1 MEQYAFMRGMALRS
15 SQRWCDIV
23 IYNKK
28 YIFGLLRVPG
38 GASQVAQ
45 LVKKLPANAG
55 DIRDEASIPGSGRSL
70 EEEMHPT
77 PVFLPGKSHGQ
88 RILVGYSP
96 GDGKELDVTEH
107 TFSSLSWYRVPQTL
121 GIPCDESK
129 GFFCYINK

>member
-28 YIFGLLRVPG
+28 YIFGLLPAPG

-55 DIRDEASIPGSGRSL
+55 DIRDKASIPGSGRSL
-70 EEEMHPT
+70 EEEMT
-77 PVFLPGKSHGQ
+77 PHSSILAWEIPWTEDPGGLQSRGWQ
-88 RILVGYSP
+88 RVG
-96 GDGKELDVTEH
+96 
-107 TFSSLSWYRVPQTL
+107 
-121 GIPCDESK
+121 C
-129 GFFCYINK
+129 N